1 MTTKRLPLGKF
12 YKLHTL
18 TPVAVYGSLAMMR
31 TPDPDLLSLMMAKSQ
46 QIFGFG
52 GTITI
57 KIDTIEA
64 GDQFILLDV
73 DKVLVTGPTGAA
85 ASYPYVKIL
94 TKNGQIGYARISSG
108 ELVRVSSESDDR

>member
-18 TPVAVYGSLAMMR
+18 TPVAVYGSLAMMKS
-31 TPDPDLLSLMMAKSQ
+31 PDPDFLSWMMAKSQ
-46 QIFGFG
+46 QIFGTSDG
-52 GTITI
+52 HI

-73 DKVLVTGPTGAA
+73 GKVKMKGPKGSAA
-85 ASYPYVKIL
+85 AYPYVKIL